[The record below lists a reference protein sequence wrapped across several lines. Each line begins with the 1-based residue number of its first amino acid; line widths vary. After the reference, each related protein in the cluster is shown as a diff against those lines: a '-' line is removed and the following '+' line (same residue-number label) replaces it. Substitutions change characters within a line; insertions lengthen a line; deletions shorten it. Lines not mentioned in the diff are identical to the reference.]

1 MPAQP
6 TFSARFRLAAALLV
20 VALGPGILPDVR
32 AADVPD
38 RPPAGVYRAEE
49 IAVGEKMTASGAVWW
64 KDRLVVADRGRQRI
78 VAFVPPDRFEVLH
91 RCTNPFGVA
100 VDRAG
105 RLLFAE
111 KDAVNRIV
119 RLKDDGTEEVL
130 AEGEAVGSPHF
141 LTVHRSGRI
150 LWSGFP
156 DGGTRS
162 LLPGAAPLVHL
173 PRIGH
178 TYGIALAPDESAVF
192 VSSKLPNPDRR
203 SVWRF
208 PIDAQGN
215 VGEGR
220 EFFRTF
226 DLRTTGVEGLPPA
239 KDGADTLVGWV
250 GRLQGLTVDR
260 LGNFYL
266 GGAESHTSGA
276 AVAVVAPDGKRT
288 LAMILGVPGNVTA
301 TAFGGSDGRTL
312 YVVGSGNHHL
322 FQVRLPVSGFRR
334 DAP

>member
-1 MPAQP
+1 M
-6 TFSARFRLAAALLV
+6 SARTTSAARLRTAVALLV
-20 VALGPGILPDVR
+20 ATLGPGAAPVLCADDVQ
-32 AADVPD
+32 DK
-38 RPPAGVYRAEE
+38 PPSGVYRAEE
-49 IAVGEKMTASGAVWW
+49 IAVGEKMTASGIVWW

-78 VAFVPPDRFEVLH
+78 VAFAPPDRFEVLH

-100 VDRAG
+100 VDREG

-162 LLPGAAPLVHL
+162 LVPGAAPQVHL

-178 TYGIALAPDESAVF
+178 TYGIALAPDESAAF

-203 SVWRF
+203 TVWRF

-226 DLRTTGVEGLPPA
+226 DLQTTGVEGLPPA
-239 KDGADTLVGWV
+239 KDGSDTLVGWV

-288 LAMILGVPGNVTA
+288 VAMILGVPGNVTA
-301 TAFGGSDGRTL
+301 TTFGGPDGRTL
-312 YVVGSGNHHL
+312 YIVGSGNYHL
-322 FQVRLPVSGFRR
+322 FQVRLPCSGFRPETR
-334 DAP
+334 